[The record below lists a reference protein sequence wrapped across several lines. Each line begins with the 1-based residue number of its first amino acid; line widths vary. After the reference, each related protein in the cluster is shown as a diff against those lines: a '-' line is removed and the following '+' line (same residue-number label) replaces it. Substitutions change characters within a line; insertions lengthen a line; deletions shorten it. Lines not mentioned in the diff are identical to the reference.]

1 MNNLISILNLKDIKV
16 GTYIALRKHH
26 QSTLILKTKKKISPK
41 KRHEC
46 YQEITVAEYEK
57 AIQSFENNKP
67 LCNDGLPAEFY
78 KTFTEILKTD
88 LYKL

>member
-1 MNNLISILNLKDIKV
+1 MHCSQEKPNHGK
-16 GTYIALRKHH
+16 LRLE
-26 QSTLILKTKKKISPK
+26 STLISKVKKKISPRK
-41 KRHEC
+41 SCEC
-46 YQEITVAEYEK
+46 YQEIIVAEYEK
-57 AIQSFENNKP
+57 AIQSFENNKS

>member
-1 MNNLISILNLKDIKV
+1 MHCPQETPNDGK
-16 GTYIALRKHH
+16 LRLE
-26 QSTLILKTKKKISPK
+26 STLISKIKKKISPK
-41 KRHEC
+41 KRREC

-57 AIQSFENNKP
+57 AKQSFENNKS